1 MAVPAGGDACGA
13 MGALLDGGAQL
24 FDGAALPAGGT
35 ALLCALAG
43 GAGSGL
49 SLPTRGAAC
58 ASPAEEADDRGVPR
72 SVGGALPGPNKRT
85 WPTEMR
91 KSEPMLFH
99 RARSR

>member
-1 MAVPAGGDACGA
+1 MPPPGTGRGAPTRSVGHTHFEAAPIEVPAGGA
-13 MGALLDGGAQL
+13 MDPL
-24 FDGAALPAGGT
+24 FDGTALLTGGG

-49 SLPTRGAAC
+49 RLPTRGAAC
-58 ASPAEEADDRGVPR
+58 VSP
-72 SVGGALPGPNKRT
+72 LPGPNKRT

-91 KSEPMLFH
+91 KSDPMLFH

>member
-1 MAVPAGGDACGA
+1 MPPPGTGRGAPTRSVGHTHFEAPTMAVPAGGDACGA
-13 MGALLDGGAQL
+13 MGALLDGGAKL

-72 SVGGALPGPNKRT
+72 SVGGA
-85 WPTEMR
+85 
-91 KSEPMLFH
+91 
-99 RARSR
+99 

>member
-1 MAVPAGGDACGA
+1 
-13 MGALLDGGAQL
+13 MGALLHEGAVFDGAL
-24 FDGAALPAGGT
+24 FDGAVLLTGGV

-58 ASPAEEADDRGVPR
+58 PS
-72 SVGGALPGPNKRT
+72 PGPNKRT

-91 KSEPMLFH
+91 KSDPMLFH
-99 RARSR
+99 RARSRKSRSWRHAMLYRVSWGRTT